1 MDKLSLKQQVE
12 LMQESEFLV
21 GPSGAMWTNLIFCSP
36 DTRCLCWMDHFIS
49 QFCCFSNLAHLAQV
63 DLFYL
68 FYGSGIRSTS
78 EAYRADYSIDL
89 KELELAL
96 TNMME
101 QPSEF

>member
-1 MDKLSLKQQVE
+1 MDQ
-12 LMQESEFLV
+12 
-21 GPSGAMWTNLIFCSP
+21 
-36 DTRCLCWMDHFIS
+36 FIS
-49 QFCCFSNLAHLAQV
+49 RCCCFSNLAHLAQA

-78 EAYRADYSIDL
+78 GAYEADYSIDL

-96 TNMME
+96 MNLME